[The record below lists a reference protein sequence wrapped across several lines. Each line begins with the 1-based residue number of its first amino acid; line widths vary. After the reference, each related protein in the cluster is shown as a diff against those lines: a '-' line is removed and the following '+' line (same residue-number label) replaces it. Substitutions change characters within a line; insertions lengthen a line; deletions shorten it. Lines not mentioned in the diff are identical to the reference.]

1 MKTVLVDAALVVRNV
16 AGLRQSILDAF
27 DEDDAVSL
35 DLVADQAVDLCGVQL
50 IEAARRHAQAVG
62 KTLSLAHPGE
72 VFRPVLEAAG
82 FLTQAS
88 EDDLRFWFHQ
98 GSVQ

>member
-1 MKTVLVDAALVVRNV
+1 MRRVLVDAALVVRNV

-27 DEDDAVSL
+27 EEDDAVTL
-35 DLVADQAVDLCGVQL
+35 DLVEEAVDLCGVQL
-50 IEAARRHAQAVG
+50 IEAARRQAQAVG

-72 VFRPVLEAAG
+72 AFRPVLEAAG
-82 FLTQAS
+82 FLTEAS
-88 EDDLRFWFHQ
+88 EDDLRFWFHE

>member
-1 MKTVLVDAALVVRNV
+1 MRRVLVDAALVVRNV

-27 DEDDAVSL
+27 EEDDAVTL
-35 DLVADQAVDLCGVQL
+35 DLVEDQAVDLCGVQL
-50 IEAARRHAQAVG
+50 IEAARRQAQAVG

-72 VFRPVLEAAG
+72 AFRPVLEMAG
-82 FLTQAS
+82 FLTEAS
-88 EDDLRFWFHQ
+88 EDDLRFWFHK